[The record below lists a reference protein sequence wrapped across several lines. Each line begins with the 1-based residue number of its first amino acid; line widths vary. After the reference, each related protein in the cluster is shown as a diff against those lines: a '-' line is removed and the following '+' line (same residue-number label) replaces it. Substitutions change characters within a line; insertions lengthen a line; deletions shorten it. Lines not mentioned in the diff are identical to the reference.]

1 MTPISNPHSL
11 ISGQPLAGATGATGV
26 AAERRALLRG
36 LAGAGVV
43 LSSGLLAGCGFALRQ
58 APKFAFDSVRVSNYE
73 NTPVSRA
80 LQRALAASDIRVLN
94 SSSPAAQAAA
104 QVVLAVLVDQR
115 ERAVVGQTA
124 AGQVREL
131 QLRTRFRFSLS
142 TAAGKSLIESTEM
155 LLERDIS
162 FTETAALAKASE
174 EYMLFNDMQG
184 DIVQQVMRRL
194 AAVKSL

>member
-1 MTPISNPHSL
+1 MTPISNPHSP
-11 ISGQPLAGATGATGV
+11 ISGQPLTGATGV

-43 LSSGLLAGCGFALRQ
+43 LSGGLLTGCGFALRQ
-58 APKFAFDSVRVSNYE
+58 APTFAFDSVRVSNYE
-73 NTPVSRA
+73 NSPVSRA

-94 SSSPAAQAAA
+94 SSSPAAQEA

-142 TAAGKSLIESTEM
+142 TTAGKSLIESTEM

-174 EYMLFNDMQG
+174 EYMMFNDMQG

>member
-1 MTPISNPHSL
+1 MTPISNPHSP
-11 ISGQPLAGATGATGV
+11 ISGQPLTGATGV

-43 LSSGLLAGCGFALRQ
+43 LSGGLLTGCGFALRQ
-58 APKFAFDSVRVSNYE
+58 APTFAFDSVRVSNYE
-73 NTPVSRA
+73 NSPVSRA

-94 SSSPAAQAAA
+94 SSSPAAQEA

-142 TAAGKSLIESTEM
+142 TTAGKSLIESTEI

-174 EYMLFNDMQG
+174 EYMMFNDMQG

>member
-1 MTPISNPHSL
+1 MTPISNPHSP
-11 ISGQPLAGATGATGV
+11 ISGQPLTGATGV

-58 APKFAFDSVRVSNYE
+58 APTFAFDSVRVSNHE

-80 LQRALAASDIRVLN
+80 LQRALAASDIRVLS

-104 QVVLAVLVDQR
+104 QVVLTVLVDQR

>member
-1 MTPISNPHSL
+1 MTPISNPHSP
-11 ISGQPLAGATGATGV
+11 ISGQPLTGATGV
-26 AAERRALLRG
+26 AAERRAFLRG

-43 LSSGLLAGCGFALRQ
+43 LSSGLLTGCGFALRQ
-58 APKFAFDSVRVSNYE
+58 APTFAFDSVRVSNYE
-73 NTPVSRA
+73 NSPVSRA

-94 SSSPAAQAAA
+94 SSSPAAQEA

-142 TAAGKSLIESTEM
+142 TTAGKSLIESTEI

-174 EYMLFNDMQG
+174 EYMMFNDMQG

>member
-1 MTPISNPHSL
+1 MTPISNPHSP
-11 ISGQPLAGATGATGV
+11 ISGQSLTGATGV

-43 LSSGLLAGCGFALRQ
+43 LSGGLLTGCGFALRQ
-58 APKFAFDSVRVSNYE
+58 APTFAFDSVRVSNYE
-73 NTPVSRA
+73 NSPVSRA

-94 SSSPAAQAAA
+94 SSSPAAQEA

-142 TAAGKSLIESTEM
+142 TTAGKSLIESTEM

-174 EYMLFNDMQG
+174 EYMMFNDMQG

>member
-1 MTPISNPHSL
+1 MTPISNPHSP
-11 ISGQPLAGATGATGV
+11 ISGQPLTGATGV
-26 AAERRALLRG
+26 AAERRAFLRG

-43 LSSGLLAGCGFALRQ
+43 LSSGLLTGCGFALRQ
-58 APKFAFDSVRVSNYE
+58 APTFAFDSVRVSNHE
-73 NTPVSRA
+73 NSPVSRA
-80 LQRALAASDIRVLN
+80 LQRALAASDIRVLS

-142 TAAGKSLIESTEM
+142 TTAGKSLIESTEI